1 MCAWLP
7 PNWCKESK
15 AMKEPQEI
23 TIAWVIWNLLSHLND
38 RLWDRYEKQFLEL
51 TGNPEELEK
60 IDRLIADIREDD
72 LPF

>member
-1 MCAWLP
+1 
-7 PNWCKESK
+7 
-15 AMKEPQEI
+15 MKEPQEI